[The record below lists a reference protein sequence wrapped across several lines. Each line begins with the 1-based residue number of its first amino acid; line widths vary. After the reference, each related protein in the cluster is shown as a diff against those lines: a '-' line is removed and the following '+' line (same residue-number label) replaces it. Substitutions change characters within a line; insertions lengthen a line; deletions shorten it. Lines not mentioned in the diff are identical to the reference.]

1 MRKILSLVLILAGFA
16 TALSPQW
23 VSWHSKVQEE
33 HLLSQWKEAKRE
45 LADLD
50 QHESAK
56 AFSTTKKI
64 LGSLVIEK
72 INLELP
78 IVEGAGQENL
88 KAAAGHITGTAA
100 LGEEGNTAIA
110 AHRSRTFG
118 RKFNRL
124 NELKDGDLISVETEQ
139 KNLLFNVYK
148 KSIVPPSDT
157 SVLEK
162 QGEGQTLTLIT
173 CDPVENPTSRLVIF
187 ARLVP

>member
-1 MRKILSLVLILAGFA
+1 MRRILSLVLILSGFA
-16 TALSPQW
+16 TAISPQW

-45 LADLD
+45 LVDLD
-50 QHESAK
+50 QYESVK
-56 AFSTTKKI
+56 ASTTIKI
-64 LGSLVIEK
+64 AGSLVIEK

-78 IVEGAGQENL
+78 IVEGAGQEDL

-100 LGEEGNTAIA
+100 LGEEGNAAIA

-139 KNLLFNVYK
+139 KNLLFTIYK
-148 KSIVPPSDT
+148 KTIVPPSDT

-173 CDPVENPTSRLVIF
+173 CDPVENPTRRLVVF